1 LSCVGRGLCDGLIT
15 RSKESYHV
23 SNKIQKPEKEATDLH
38 GPQEIQTTMMI
49 MIMMMMTMTM
59 TMTMNKPLRR
69 HRRELEDNIKRD
81 FRGTM

>member
-1 LSCVGRGLCDGLIT
+1 
-15 RSKESYHV
+15 V
-23 SNKIQKPEKEATDLH
+23 SNKIQKPKKEATDLH
-38 GPQEIQTTMMI
+38 GPQKIQTTMMI
-49 MIMMMMTMTM
+49 MMMMMMTMTMTTMTM